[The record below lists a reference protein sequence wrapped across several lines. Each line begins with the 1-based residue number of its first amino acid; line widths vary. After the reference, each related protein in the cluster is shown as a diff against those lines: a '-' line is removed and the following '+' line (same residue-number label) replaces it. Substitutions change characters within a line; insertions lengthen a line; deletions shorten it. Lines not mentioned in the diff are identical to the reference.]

1 MRAASVTVVAC
12 VLFLASCATQRATST
27 HRVDRDSVYISSRDL
42 DSLYRATYQRD
53 SVVLRDSVYLYFKG
67 DTVTKYVYKERL
79 SWQIKRDTVYRD
91 RWRVDTLRTERVDS
105 LRIEVPVYI
114 EAPIKW
120 YNLGFI
126 WFGRVCLVALLLWVV
141 YKLVRLK
148 LRI

>member
-1 MRAASVTVVAC
+1 MRAVTVILAA
-12 VLFLASCATQRATST
+12 LILASCAAQRATST
-27 HRVDRDSVYISSRDL
+27 HKVDRDSTYISRRDL

-53 SVVLRDSVYLYFKG
+53 SVILRDSVYIYLKG

-114 EAPIKW
+114 EKPLKW
-120 YNLGFI
+120 YNQGFI
-126 WFGRVCLVALLLWVV
+126 WFGRVCLAALLLWLV
-141 YKLVRLK
+141 YKIVRWKLK
-148 LRI
+148 L